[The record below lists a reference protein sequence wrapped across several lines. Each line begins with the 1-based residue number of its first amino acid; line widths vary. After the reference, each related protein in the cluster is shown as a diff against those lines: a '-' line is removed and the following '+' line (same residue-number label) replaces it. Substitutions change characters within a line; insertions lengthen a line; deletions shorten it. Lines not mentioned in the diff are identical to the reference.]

1 MRLRATLFFA
11 LALCG
16 NGQTGPSVTG
26 AGYTFPIAPAIAP
39 GQIIRIQA
47 TGLKTVLS
55 PSFQQA
61 TSIPLPA
68 VLAGI
73 SVTVNQS
80 IRQTAQGA
88 ATPVSYQAPL
98 LSLNQVSLC
107 PSTSTNVPGCLATF
121 ITAQMPY
128 ELEVGLPSP
137 PFVDTEIVVSE
148 NGSAGNAFRVGAQ
161 MDRIHVVT
169 TCEDQPTQ
177 TGCPPIVAHAD
188 GTLVSASSPGKPG
201 EIIVIYA
208 WGVGPTTPQ
217 VKTGEASP
225 IPAAV
230 VTIPGFAS
238 GLLVGFDFRPNG
250 APSRY
255 FPEPVFAMAYLTPG
269 FVGLYQV
276 NVQLPATFPAV
287 PACSA
292 AIQSNL
298 TVNLA
303 GMSSF
308 DGAAICV
315 QGVG

>member
-26 AGYTFPIAPAIAP
+26 AGYTFPIAPAISP
-39 GQIIRIQA
+39 GQISRIQA
-47 TGLKTVLS
+47 PGLKSVLS

-107 PSTSTNVPGCLATF
+107 PSTNVPGCLATF

-161 MDRIHVVT
+161 MDRIHVV
-169 TCEDQPTQ
+169 
-177 TGCPPIVAHAD
+177 
-188 GTLVSASSPGKPG
+188 
-201 EIIVIYA
+201 
-208 WGVGPTTPQ
+208 
-217 VKTGEASP
+217 
-225 IPAAV
+225 
-230 VTIPGFAS
+230 
-238 GLLVGFDFRPNG
+238 
-250 APSRY
+250 
-255 FPEPVFAMAYLTPG
+255 
-269 FVGLYQV
+269 
-276 NVQLPATFPAV
+276 
-287 PACSA
+287 
-292 AIQSNL
+292 
-298 TVNLA
+298 
-303 GMSSF
+303 
-308 DGAAICV
+308 
-315 QGVG
+315 